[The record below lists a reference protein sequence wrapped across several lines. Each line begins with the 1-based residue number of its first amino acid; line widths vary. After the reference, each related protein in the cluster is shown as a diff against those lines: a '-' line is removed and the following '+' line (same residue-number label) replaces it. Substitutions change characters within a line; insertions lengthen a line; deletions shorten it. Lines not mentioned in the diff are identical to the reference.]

1 MELTIEVKDS
11 KADFVKEL
19 LSNFKYVKVKAAK
32 KTAKEKFL
40 EELKEAVHEVNL
52 AKQGKIKLKSLDEL
66 LNEL

>member
-1 MELTIEVKDS
+1 MEFTIEVKDS

-52 AKQGKIKLKSLDEL
+52 AQKGKLKLKSARQLLDEL
-66 LNEL
+66 